1 MLDEMHCSVDQLG
14 PGKKK
19 RQNYKLNSAKAHSK
33 GHYILF
39 CFEHPLIPGKILLLF
54 LKQELTLTPNLCI
67 SEEAQNDYHEL
78 VHLEETFAN
87 IRTHFLIY
95 YQNNNSSFV
104 NPTSSSSAAHLN
116 VLP

>member
-1 MLDEMHCSVDQLG
+1 MKCTVQWISLALN
-14 PGKKK
+14 K
-19 RQNYKLNSAKAHSK
+19 RKQNYKLNSTKAHSK
-33 GHYILF
+33 GHYMLF
-39 CFEHPLIPGKILLLF
+39 CFEHLLIPGKILLLF

-67 SEEAQNDYHEL
+67 SEEAQNNYHEL

-104 NPTSSSSAAHLN
+104 NPTSSSSATHLN